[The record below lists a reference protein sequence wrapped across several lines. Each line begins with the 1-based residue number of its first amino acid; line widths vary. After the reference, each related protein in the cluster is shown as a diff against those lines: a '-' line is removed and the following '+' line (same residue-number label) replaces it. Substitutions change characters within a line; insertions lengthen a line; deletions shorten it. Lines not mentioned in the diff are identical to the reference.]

1 MLNDIIT
8 KLGQSADKIGQLAG
22 TWVALHL
29 LNIILILVLGW
40 IARKFF
46 TKIISQLLRKT
57 IRRDMYPTELDRK
70 RRIKT
75 LDGLITAVVRV
86 VIWIVVITM
95 IISELG
101 INTAP
106 LIASAGVV
114 GITLGIGAQSL
125 IRDLVSGLFI
135 ILENQFRIGDVVK
148 LATINTPALEVSGTV
163 EDITMRSTVIRD
175 LNGELIHVPN
185 GVINVTINKTVD
197 YSQINEDITVDQN
210 TDIDQLEHVINHTG
224 QLLTNNVELH
234 HLIIEAPH
242 FERVIGFRND
252 GLLVKVIGKTQPG
265 EQWHITGEFYKKLTK
280 AFDKNKIKVKSPTN
294 TSQN

>member
-1 MLNDIIT
+1 MLSDIIY
-8 KLGQSADKIGQLAG
+8 KLEQSTTEVTQLAG
-22 TWVALHL
+22 AWIAQHL
-29 LNIILILVLGW
+29 ISIILILILGW
-40 IARKFF
+40 IARKFL

-75 LDGLITAVVRV
+75 IDGLITAVVRV
-86 VIWIVVITM
+86 GIWIIVITM
-95 IISELG
+95 IIGELG

-125 IRDLVSGLFI
+125 IRDLVSGMFI
-135 ILENQFRIGDVVK
+135 IIENQFRIGDVVK
-148 LATINTPALEVSGTV
+148 LATINTPALEVSGIV
-163 EDITMRSTVIRD
+163 EDITMRCTIIRD

-197 YSQINEDITVDQN
+197 YSQLNEDIIVQHD
-210 TDIDQLEHVINHTG
+210 TDIEQLEHVINHVG
-224 QLLTNNVELH
+224 KQLQDSVELG

-242 FERVIGFRND
+242 FERVVGFNND
-252 GLLVKVIGKTQPG
+252 GLQVKILGKTQPG
-265 EQWHITGEFYKKLTK
+265 EQWRISGEFYKKLKKT
-280 AFDKNKIKVKSPTN
+280 FDKNKIKIA
-294 TSQN
+294 SQNNLAT